1 MNNEI
6 DLFRIIIDY
15 KWISVILLIIFLT
28 KLIKICWKNSTH
40 EKDIIKF
47 ESLSKDE
54 KQLYLITKFNT
65 NINKITL
72 KGKEKYIKRCKILI
86 LNFQIIDKFM
96 EKMEIKYIKRIL

>member
-1 MNNEI
+1 MR
-6 DLFRIIIDY
+6 L
-15 KWISVILLIIFLT
+15 
-28 KLIKICWKNSTH
+28 KNSTH

-86 LNFQIIDKFM
+86 LNF
-96 EKMEIKYIKRIL
+96 

>member
-15 KWISVILLIIFLT
+15 KWISIILLIIFLT
-28 KLIKICWKNSTH
+28 KLIKICWKNSSH

-86 LNFQIIDKFM
+86 LNF
-96 EKMEIKYIKRIL
+96 